1 MPNWC
6 YNSLLIEGDAKK
18 IQELV
23 EETQKGNDACFFD
36 LIKPMPK
43 ELEGTNAPSDTANW
57 YEWCVNEWGTKWDAC
72 NINVVDS
79 GEGFASFSFD
89 TAWSPPIGVYEALN
103 DQGFSVTAEYEEP
116 GMGFAGEYRDGE
128 NSTWEY
134 EEKEEE
140 YA

>member
-6 YNSLLIEGDAKK
+6 YNSLLIEGDAQK

-23 EETQKGNDACFFD
+23 SEAQKGDDARFFQM
-36 LIKPMPK
+36 IKPMPR
-43 ELEGTNAPSDTANW
+43 ELEGTTAPTDKPNW
-57 YEWCVNEWGTKWDAC
+57 YDWCLTEWDTKWDAC

-79 GEGFASFSFD
+79 GQGFASFSFD